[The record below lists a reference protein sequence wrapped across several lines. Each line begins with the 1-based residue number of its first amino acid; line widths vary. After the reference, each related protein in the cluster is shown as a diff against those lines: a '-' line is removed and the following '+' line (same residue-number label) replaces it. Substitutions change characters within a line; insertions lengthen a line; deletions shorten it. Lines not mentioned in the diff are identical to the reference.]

1 MQIWLDHQ
9 FTKLQSSVLLATTA
23 IWLRVQ
29 PHERRFEE
37 TESKLALKLETTETL
52 LMGTAAKLIE
62 ELLRLA
68 LFAQAEVLQP
78 KTLESN
84 VQEDSIQIQAI
95 INELLDEEMQLKL
108 ALKDEMT
115 EIFQMETVVHQTAL
129 SKTVTNAVEVAC
141 IQQILESNEAEDSIQ
156 TIQIH
161 LNALQKLE
169 TELGLVVK
177 NEMTEIFQME
187 TAVHQAAWSKM
198 VTNAVEVACIQQ
210 ILESNE
216 AEDSIQTIQIH
227 LNALQK

>member
-1 MQIWLDHQ
+1 
-9 FTKLQSSVLLATTA
+9 
-23 IWLRVQ
+23 
-29 PHERRFEE
+29 
-37 TESKLALKLETTETL
+37 
-52 LMGTAAKLIE
+52 MGTAAKLIE

-68 LFAQAEVLQP
+68 LFAQAEVLQS

-95 INELLDEEMQLKL
+95 ANELLDEEMQLKL

-115 EIFQMETVVHQTAL
+115 EIVQMETAVHQTAL

-177 NEMTEIFQME
+177 NEMTEIVQME
-187 TAVHQAAWSKM
+187 TAVHQTALSKT

-216 AEDSIQTIQIH
+216 AEDSIQIIQIH
-227 LNALQK
+227 LNALQKQETE